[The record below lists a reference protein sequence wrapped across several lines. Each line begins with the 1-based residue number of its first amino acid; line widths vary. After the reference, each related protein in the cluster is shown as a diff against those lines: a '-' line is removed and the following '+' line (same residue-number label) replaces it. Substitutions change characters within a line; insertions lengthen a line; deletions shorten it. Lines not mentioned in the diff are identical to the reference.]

1 MNNVSMQTNLDA
13 LQAQQA
19 TGQTAD
25 ISAFANQNI
34 NLEATPAAD
43 TLELSTQEQPKKKG
57 GMGKLVA
64 GLAAAGIIGFGI
76 FKWVKGKGGKTV
88 DLEDLSKLKEYLAN
102 NKNFTG
108 TVTGKVGEAGNTAKL
123 VYKKGVLQQSTKLDK
138 EGKEI
143 FTKLYESADGKIS
156 KVTKKVADKADEVTS
171 YVYGK
176 DGKLSQT
183 IKDVH
188 AKDLLVGKKVTTFT
202 KDASGKVVKD
212 TKFESNFVDTIV
224 DVKPTPDDLKV
235 DTPESGSGI
244 MDGPKK
250 GSHKADAPKTDVPK
264 ADAPKADAPKVDAPK
279 ADAPK
284 TSTEAPKLE
293 PPKADALTEG
303 APKADAPK
311 VDTPKADAPKAD
323 TPKVAPKKPV
333 VFKSLDKRT
342 KAWQK
347 EGATIRQDNL
357 KLLKQLDPKVVKR
370 MPDSFLEQPLTAPTS
385 FWWKQEG
392 IDALKEFTPDQM
404 TKIMN
409 NPYGPNSV
417 SNLLT
422 GCYNTKTE
430 YNELLN
436 YLRAM
441 TK

>member
-88 DLEDLSKLKEYLAN
+88 DLEDLSKLKEHLAN

-108 TVTGKVGEAGNTAKL
+108 TVTGKVGKAGNTAKL

-188 AKDLLVGKKVTTFT
+188 A
-202 KDASGKVVKD
+202 
-212 TKFESNFVDTIV
+212 
-224 DVKPTPDDLKV
+224 
-235 DTPESGSGI
+235 
-244 MDGPKK
+244 
-250 GSHKADAPKTDVPK
+250 
-264 ADAPKADAPKVDAPK
+264 
-279 ADAPK
+279 
-284 TSTEAPKLE
+284 
-293 PPKADALTEG
+293 
-303 APKADAPK
+303 
-311 VDTPKADAPKAD
+311 
-323 TPKVAPKKPV
+323 
-333 VFKSLDKRT
+333 
-342 KAWQK
+342 
-347 EGATIRQDNL
+347 
-357 KLLKQLDPKVVKR
+357 
-370 MPDSFLEQPLTAPTS
+370 
-385 FWWKQEG
+385 
-392 IDALKEFTPDQM
+392 
-404 TKIMN
+404 
-409 NPYGPNSV
+409 
-417 SNLLT
+417 
-422 GCYNTKTE
+422 
-430 YNELLN
+430 
-436 YLRAM
+436 
-441 TK
+441 